1 MDGLNRRCL
10 QLEDAELGPDAE
22 DPIHRSVTEL
32 HRMRVVIERSW
43 AGPLFYGA
51 GRAPKWTV
59 QTERTSLL
67 SAGTSVR
74 RRSDLAMALA
84 RVRRTCFALTAPQL
98 KH

>member
-51 GRAPKWTV
+51 G
-59 QTERTSLL
+59 
-67 SAGTSVR
+67 
-74 RRSDLAMALA
+74 
-84 RVRRTCFALTAPQL
+84 
-98 KH
+98 